1 MSTRPQ
7 PFNLPPGTNPSLN
20 RSSLPPNPSYT
31 DMPQSPTPSQLC
43 SRLWSADR
51 YPYLSFSLQFPFV
64 GQWTRFATP
73 VGEIDLTHDR
83 HGWHLPPDIQKNLE
97 HLVNDKNGPRD
108 VDGNTTGFSSLLTL
122 GIESRKPTA
131 ASFHPHIHPIPMF
144 IPSPVKREIVKV
156 DPNHSL

>member
-7 PFNLPPGTNPSLN
+7 PFNLPPGTNRQFQVNGHHYTSLN
-20 RSSLPPNPSYT
+20 RSSLPPDIPSYT

-64 GQWTRFATP
+64 GQWARFATP

-83 HGWHLPPDIQKNLE
+83 HGWHLPRDTQKQWKNFERQYSTHIQLSPRANFAR
-97 HLVNDKNGPRD
+97 LVWI
-108 VDGNTTGFSSLLTL
+108 L
-122 GIESRKPTA
+122 
-131 ASFHPHIHPIPMF
+131 
-144 IPSPVKREIVKV
+144 
-156 DPNHSL
+156 